1 MRRPI
6 TIAIAVTMLSLFALM
21 FRPMGMHDSTA
32 NAAAASPAPEPEYV
46 LSSHHYLPIQDLEL
60 VW

>member
-21 FRPMGMHDSTA
+21 FRQMGMHDSTA
-32 NAAAASPAPEPEYV
+32 NANVASPAAEPEYA
-46 LSSHHYLPIQDLEL
+46 LSSHHYLPIQDLEP